1 MKNTVGKNIV
11 KLRKE
16 QGMSQEQLAQKI
28 HVTRQAVSNWETGR
42 SQPDLDMLETLASAF
57 GTDILVVIYGQMP
70 AGADQETRSAVRK
83 RHLKKAVFW
92 GILTLASYLILT
104 ALGRHLDVHKTRT
117 YNSMPYILLQTSVM
131 PLISVGFAV
140 SLMHVLNVAG
150 TVRIAESG
158 MRKKLLVVG
167 GLTAALY
174 MLCMLW
180 LFVPFR
186 YSREPPCGFGACP
199 FPVIPHILF
208 FFHRTASFTLD
219 WTMITNENLCRETG
233 CLSIITIPI
242 THAVHS

>member
-1 MKNTVGKNIV
+1 
-11 KLRKE
+11 
-16 QGMSQEQLAQKI
+16 
-28 HVTRQAVSNWETGR
+28 
-42 SQPDLDMLETLASAF
+42 MLETLASAF

-70 AGADQETRSAVRK
+70 AGADEETRSAVRK

-104 ALGRHLDVHKTRT
+104 ALGRHLDVLKTRT

-150 TVRIAESG
+150 TVRIAESS

-180 LFVPFR
+180 LFVPLPLF
-186 YSREPPCGFGACP
+186 PGAP
-199 FPVIPHILF
+199 LWIWRMSFSVIPHILF
-208 FFHRTASFTLD
+208 FSIGLLLYLGLD
-219 WTMITNENLCRETG
+219 HDNE
-233 CLSIITIPI
+233 
-242 THAVHS
+242 

>member
-70 AGADQETRSAVRK
+70 AGADEETRSAVRK

-104 ALGRHLDVHKTRT
+104 ALGRHLDVLKTRT

-180 LFVPFR
+180 LFVPLPLF
-186 YSREPPCGFGACP
+186 PGAPCGFGACP
-199 FPVIPHILF
+199 FPLSPISCF
-208 FFHRTASFTLD
+208 F
-219 WTMITNENLCRETG
+219 
-233 CLSIITIPI
+233 P
-242 THAVHS
+242 

>member
-16 QGMSQEQLAQKI
+16 QGMSQEQLAQKL

-70 AGADQETRSAVRK
+70 AGADEEIRSAVRK

-104 ALGRHLDVHKTRT
+104 ALGRHLDVLKTRT

-131 PLISVGFAV
+131 PLISVGVCTLPTFNTFPPY
-140 SLMHVLNVAG
+140 S
-150 TVRIAESG
+150 TVNN
-158 MRKKLLVVG
+158 L
-167 GLTAALY
+167 
-174 MLCMLW
+174 
-180 LFVPFR
+180 VPFNPT
-186 YSREPPCGFGACP
+186 SQSACC
-199 FPVIPHILF
+199 LQS
-208 FFHRTASFTLD
+208 AD
-219 WTMITNENLCRETG
+219 WYR
-233 CLSIITIPI
+233 LS
-242 THAVHS
+242 

>member
-16 QGMSQEQLAQKI
+16 QGMSQEQLAQKL

-42 SQPDLDMLETLASAF
+42 SQPDLDMLEALASAF
-57 GTDILVVIYGQMP
+57 ETDILVVIYGHMP
-70 AGADQETRSAVRK
+70 AGADEETRSAVRK

-104 ALGRHLDVHKTRT
+104 ALGRHLDVLKTRT

-150 TVRIAESG
+150 TVRITESG
-158 MRKKLLVVG
+158 MRKKLLG
-167 GLTAALY
+167 GRAVSRTLHTLY
-174 MLCMLW
+174 AVAVCPPSVIPGSSPVDLAHVL
-180 LFVPFR
+180 FR
-186 YSREPPCGFGACP
+186 YPPY
-199 FPVIPHILF
+199 PV
-208 FFHRTASFTLD
+208 FFHRTASLP
-219 WTMITNENLCRETG
+219 RTG
-233 CLSIITIPI
+233 P
-242 THAVHS
+242 

>member
-16 QGMSQEQLAQKI
+16 QGMSQEQLAQKL

-42 SQPDLDMLETLASAF
+42 SQPDLDMLEALASAF

-70 AGADQETRSAVRK
+70 AGEDEETRSAVRK

-104 ALGRHLDVHKTRT
+104 ALGRHLDVLKTRT

-131 PLISVGFAV
+131 PLISMGFAV

-150 TVRIAESG
+150 TVRITESAI
-158 MRKKLLVVG
+158 RKNS
-167 GLTAALY
+167 
-174 MLCMLW
+174 LW
-180 LFVPFR
+180 WEGCQPHSTCSVCCGCLSPFR

-199 FPVIPHILF
+199 FPLSPISCF
-208 FFHRTASFTLD
+208 F
-219 WTMITNENLCRETG
+219 
-233 CLSIITIPI
+233 P
-242 THAVHS
+242 

>member
-16 QGMSQEQLAQKI
+16 QGMSQEQLAQKL

-42 SQPDLDMLETLASAF
+42 SQPDLDMLEALASAF

-70 AGADQETRSAVRK
+70 AGADEETRSAVRK

-104 ALGRHLDVHKTRT
+104 ALGRHLDVLKTRT

-158 MRKKLLVVG
+158 MRKKTPCSGRADSCTLH
-167 GLTAALY
+167 ALY
-174 MLCMLW
+174 AVAVCPPSVIPGSPPVDLAHVL
-180 LFVPFR
+180 FR
-186 YSREPPCGFGACP
+186 YPPY
-199 FPVIPHILF
+199 PV
-208 FFHRTASFTLD
+208 FFHRTASLP
-219 WTMITNENLCRETG
+219 RTG
-233 CLSIITIPI
+233 P
-242 THAVHS
+242 

>member
-16 QGMSQEQLAQKI
+16 QGMSQEQLAQKLR
-28 HVTRQAVSNWETGR
+28 VTRQAVSNWETGR

-57 GTDILVVIYGQMP
+57 GTDILVVIYGRMP
-70 AGADQETRSAVRK
+70 AGADEETRSAVRK

-104 ALGRHLDVHKTRT
+104 ALGRHLDVLKTRT

-180 LFVPFR
+180 LFVPLPLF
-186 YSREPPCGFGACP
+186 PGAP
-199 FPVIPHILF
+199 LWIWRMSFSVIPHILF
-208 FFHRTASFTLD
+208 FSIGLLLYLGLD
-219 WTMITNENLCRETG
+219 HDNE
-233 CLSIITIPI
+233 
-242 THAVHS
+242 